1 MQLEENKQDLY
12 NWSFQSEHCELQQNI
27 PAQVYTL
34 SEPSVDVFKSAG
46 LQTDSVQD
54 LQSSWFTSSIHT
66 IQDFLKSHNIS
77 FRHYPVTVSLQTAG
91 SPHLLISQLSSPLVE
106 VDVGLPQ
113 DNMGVTSA
121 NTLRPDRQ
129 KDRQVSVMMNVWHTT
144 ETLNNNWA
152 TNILKCILVTC
163 RKWSMKH
170 RWDFTFMAV
179 MAKAIFLLPSMFV
192 FRTRRMCWNF
202 SGMTRDW
209 KHNTHTLSGRHESV
223 STAMFMLSDELCMLT
238 HYKLIIPL
246 LLLLLLALCVFNMGV
261 FLLRSS
267 CGSETGALASHWAV
281 WVSAANFFGSS

>member
-1 MQLEENKQDLY
+1 MQLEENKHDLY

-170 RWDFTFMAV
+170 RWDFTLMAV

-209 KHNTHTLSGRHESV
+209 KHNTHVIRE
-223 STAMFMLSDELCMLT
+223 A
-238 HYKLIIPL
+238 
-246 LLLLLLALCVFNMGV
+246 
-261 FLLRSS
+261 
-267 CGSETGALASHWAV
+267 
-281 WVSAANFFGSS
+281 WVSQHCHVHAFRRAVHANTLQTYNTIVIIIIISSVCI